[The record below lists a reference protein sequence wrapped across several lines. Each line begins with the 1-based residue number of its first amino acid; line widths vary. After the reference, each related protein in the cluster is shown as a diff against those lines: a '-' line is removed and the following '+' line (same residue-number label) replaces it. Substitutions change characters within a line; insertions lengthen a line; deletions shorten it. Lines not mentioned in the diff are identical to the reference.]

1 MSRRLDRPVLAD
13 DMDNLSL
20 LASHGVLQSE
30 VLLTSIVSLL
40 LDRETTSEYE
50 TDDKIQQLPEF
61 LRSLHLLWIG
71 GAEENLVL
79 RLVLQDAV
87 HYLYGG
93 VQ

>member
-20 LASHGVLQSE
+20 LDSHGVLQSE

-40 LDRETTSEYE
+40 LDRETTSECE

-71 GAEENLVL
+71 RAEENLVL